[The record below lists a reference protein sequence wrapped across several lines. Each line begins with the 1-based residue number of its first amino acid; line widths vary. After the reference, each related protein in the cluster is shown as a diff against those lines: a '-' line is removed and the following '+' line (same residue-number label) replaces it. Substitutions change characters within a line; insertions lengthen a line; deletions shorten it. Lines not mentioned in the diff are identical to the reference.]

1 MIRYLL
7 SRIGCL
13 MMIFGV
19 IVLVVG
25 VAALQSEQPALS
37 LLFIGSVVTFLG
49 HLIWNRLR
57 EKAPRKKRSSM
68 FRNREQE
75 EEQHNNN
82 GWEDRFHD

>member
-25 VAALQSEQPALS
+25 LAALQSEQPAIS
-37 LLFIGSVVTFLG
+37 LLFIGSVVTFFG
-49 HLIWNRLR
+49 HLLWNRLR
-57 EKAPRKKRSSM
+57 VKAPRNPRFSL
-68 FRNREQE
+68 FRNRKQE
-75 EEQHNNN
+75 EEQRKDDD
-82 GWEDRFHD
+82 WEDRFYD

>member
-25 VAALQSEQPALS
+25 LAALQSEQPALS

-57 EKAPRKKRSSM
+57 KKAPRNKRFSM
-68 FRNREQE
+68 FRNRERE
-75 EEQHNNN
+75 EEQRNDN
-82 GWEDRFHD
+82 GWEDRFYD